1 MAHFDGNTTRLAM
14 RYIHRDVIY
23 IAGGND
29 TDHLHS
35 SCEDDDFQGVSRL
48 QRSHN
53 FFESMKTLMQEYRFG
68 RQNLYHQERMVVKDV
83 IHDHTLIFQ
92 SSEGLY
98 ALFGNHSD
106 HP

>member
-1 MAHFDGNTTRLAM
+1 M
-14 RYIHRDVIY
+14 RYMQRDVIY

-53 FFESMKTLMQEYRFG
+53 FFESMKMMIHEYRMG
-68 RQNLYHQERMVVKDV
+68 REDIHRQERMVVKDV
-83 IHDHTLIFQ
+83 IHDHTLMFQ
-92 SSEGLY
+92 SREGLY
-98 ALFGNHSD
+98 ALFGD
-106 HP
+106 HNDDQ